1 MREICRGEIGEIGKV
16 HHFGKLESG
25 KICGVGKEK
34 ITISLTHYRGER
46 LGLVLKKTTIKKKI
60 GRECARLKSYFAF
73 LFYNELVVAIAL

>member
-1 MREICRGEIGEIGKV
+1 MKEICRGEIGEIGKV

-46 LGLVLKKTTIKKKI
+46 LGLVLKKTTIKKKN
-60 GRECARLKSYFAF
+60 RAQMRPTKKPFCF
-73 LFYNELVVAIAL
+73 LFYVL